1 MFSSVVEIRLVDV
14 LICIELSTLLVV
26 NFDDLTT

>member
-14 LICIELSTLLVV
+14 SICIELSTLLVV